1 MSNATKNF
9 SDQGGN
15 RFVVGGEINMQQAG
29 KMTAN
34 GKQAAAIVSHADPAA
49 ATSEEIASKQ
59 NEILAALRGVGII
72 PSK

>member
-15 RFVVGGEINMQQAG
+15 RFVVSGEINMRPAG
-29 KMTAN
+29 KQTAN
-34 GKQAAAIVSHADPAA
+34 GKQAEAIVSHADPKT
-49 ATSEEIASKQ
+49 ATSEEIANKQ